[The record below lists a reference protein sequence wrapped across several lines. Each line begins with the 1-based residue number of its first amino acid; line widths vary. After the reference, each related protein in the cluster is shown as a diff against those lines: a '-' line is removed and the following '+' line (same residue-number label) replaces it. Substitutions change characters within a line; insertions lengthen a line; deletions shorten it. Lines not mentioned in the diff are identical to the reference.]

1 MILGDFFNLINFHNS
16 KNNNTY
22 THDGNI
28 RKSWSDW
35 MKVAIYL
42 RVSSI
47 EQASEGFSL
56 AAQLKRLEAF
66 CVSQNWKIQKIYRE
80 EGVSAKNM
88 ERPELQKL
96 LNELN
101 QFDVVLVYK
110 LDRLSR
116 SVIDVNK
123 LLEQF
128 EKDKVAFKC
137 YRAL

>member
-1 MILGDFFNLINFHNS
+1 M
-16 KNNNTY
+16 
-22 THDGNI
+22 
-28 RKSWSDW
+28 
-35 MKVAIYL
+35 
-42 RVSSI
+42 
-47 EQASEGFSL
+47 
-56 AAQLKRLEAF
+56 
-66 CVSQNWKIQKIYRE
+66 YRE

-128 EKDKVAFKC
+128 EKEKVAFKSLQSLMIRHRRRVRC
-137 YRAL
+137 SLTLSLHLHNLNWNN